1 MTGTVGNERNKRS
14 PGLFYLRRASNETAM
29 SQTLISFE
37 ALASKGIDLSK
48 AQLLRL
54 ERAGKFPS
62 RVTIS
67 HARIAW
73 IESEIDQWI
82 AARIAARQQTVAA

>member
-1 MTGTVGNERNKRS
+1 
-14 PGLFYLRRASNETAM
+14 M

-37 ALASKGIDLSK
+37 ALASKGIELSK
-48 AQLLRL
+48 QQLLRL
-54 ERAGKFPS
+54 ERAGKFPQ

-73 IESEIDQWI
+73 IESEIEAWLTN
-82 AARIAARQQTVAA
+82 RIASRRQTATA